1 MTKEERTDTFYI
13 VADYIQGAE
22 KYGLVPEVVYFALR
36 YMKNNPEVSIEDAMS
51 YGFYEWVK

>member
-1 MTKEERTDTFYI
+1 MTKETDTFYI
-13 VADYIQGAE
+13 VADYIEGAE

-36 YMKNNPEVSIEDAMS
+36 YMKNNPEVSIEDAIS